1 FLSVIYYPTKLV
13 YYFYFSKTEDVIDSI
28 YTFEKIY
35 YKVIRSDKK
44 LRELKAALEKGNKI
58 FQIDAIRSLRDEEPF
73 EGAIGAL
80 VSFYDTNNDK
90 SILRIIEDFFN
101 DIKYQSASNEV
112 IAEIRK
118 PWKND
123 TISMLV
129 ASCWQSGL
137 DYSEYMADMTDI
149 FLTRDYAT
157 AIECM
162 TVIEESVTRSS
173 REEKD
178 RIIKIVENSPLAYS
192 VEKSPLTHE
201 LITILHR

>member
-1 FLSVIYYPTKLV
+1 
-13 YYFYFSKTEDVIDSI
+13 
-28 YTFEKIY
+28 
-35 YKVIRSDKK
+35 VIRSDKK
-44 LRELKAALEKGNKI
+44 LKELKAALAKGNKA
-58 FQIDAIRSLRDEEPF
+58 FQIDAIRSLRDKEPF
-73 EGAIGAL
+73 EGAIGLL

-90 SILRIIEDFFN
+90 SILRSIEDFFN
-101 DIKYQSASNEV
+101 DIKYQSASNEI

-137 DYSEYMADMTDI
+137 DYSEYMADIANI
-149 FLTRDYAT
+149 FLTGDYAT

-162 TVIEESVTRSS
+162 TVIEESVPGSS

-178 RIIKIVENSPLAYS
+178 RIKKIIEESSLAYS
-192 VEKSPLTHE
+192 REKSPLTHE
-201 LITILHR
+201 LISILES